1 MSSPALYKLTAVA
14 HTDHPGTPGE
24 GRRTRNSKT
33 ILLRC
38 VPSPRVSWYPANLA
52 WKRKRK
58 QGNKLLRKTRGLSRR
73 KGKKN
78 LRTRGWREPEQKLSS
93 LCGRASWLR
102 HSQLLRQTAHQPDN
116 GSVNSR
122 TRGISPC
129 EIQAWG
135 MQKLFPEGFREADK
149 KAVTRE
155 GTLRAWG
162 RGWESVGLFIVY
174 PRILWFCLYSVLRRQ
189 ATI

>member
-38 VPSPRVSWYPANLA
+38 ITSPRVSWYPANLA

-78 LRTRGWREPEQKLSS
+78 LRTRGWREPEQRNCRLCVAEPPGSGTHSCWGRLHTSRTTDQSTVEPGESHHVRFRLGGCRNSS
-93 LCGRASWLR
+93 QKASE
-102 HSQLLRQTAHQPDN
+102 RQTRRLSLERAHWEP
-116 GSVNSR
+116 GV
-122 TRGISPC
+122 
-129 EIQAWG
+129 
-135 MQKLFPEGFREADK
+135 EG
-149 KAVTRE
+149 
-155 GTLRAWG
+155 G
-162 RGWESVGLFIVY
+162 RVLDFSLFI
-174 PRILWFCLYSVLRRQ
+174 LEFCGFAFIQ
-189 ATI
+189 F